1 MLVAQLQTILSS
13 PVGKVPRSRTI
24 FWFCLSLTFAAV
36 YGLAIIHKGFADEYV
51 VQDDARQHVFWMTR
65 FIDPE
70 LFSGDLIAD
79 YFQSVAPWG
88 YTTLYRIAAM
98 LGIDPI
104 AFSKI
109 VPLPILLVTTAY
121 CFGVCLQLFPIP
133 IAGFLTTLLLNQS
146 LLVAD
151 DVNSGTP
158 RAFIYPLF
166 LGFLYYLL
174 KAIPLPCLILI
185 GLLGLFYPQMMLVAC
200 GMMIVRLVRWQDG
213 RLQLSRDR
221 QDYLF
226 SGAAL
231 LVGTG
236 VMLLYVL
243 EGASEFGPA
252 IKAADAIKMPEFWGT
267 GRASFFSNDP
277 VDFWV
282 VLPRSG
288 ILPRTSKILKPYLML
303 LGLLLPVLIRFPQP
317 FPLVR
322 ELTHKVGVLIH
333 LLISSIVLFFLAH
346 MLLFTLH
353 HPSRYVQH
361 SYRTGMALAGGIALT
376 ILLDALC
383 RWAIAKTIPYRRIVA
398 LSVAIVIGAFMLLFP
413 VSDPL
418 GRAIP
423 SLKWLFAGNLIPG
436 FVVGGKEEIYEFFA
450 DQPKD
455 IVIAS
460 VAQEANNLPTFSRRS
475 VLVAREYAIPYH
487 VGYYNEFKERVEAL
501 IQAQYSPNPRD
512 VRRFIE
518 KYDVDFWLLDK
529 RAFEGNYVSPKFWIW
544 QYQPAAQAA
553 RDSLQQGTVPFV
565 AQMIAPCT
573 ALQKDGLT
581 ILNAA
586 CLVENARI
594 QEGLGK

>member
-1 MLVAQLQTILSS
+1 MLVAQLQHMLST
-13 PVGKVPRSRTI
+13 PADKTPRSRMI

-36 YGLAIIHKGFADEYV
+36 YGLAIIHKGFSDEYV
-51 VQDDARQHVFWMTR
+51 VQDDARQHVFWMAR

-79 YFQSVAPWG
+79 YFQSVAPGG
-88 YTTLYRIAAM
+88 YTTLYRLAAIV
-98 LGIDPI
+98 GIDPI
-104 AFSKI
+104 VFSKL

-121 CFGVCLQLFPIP
+121 CFGVCLQILPVP

-158 RAFIYPLF
+158 RAFIYPFF

-174 KAIPLPCLILI
+174 KVSPLPCLLMI

-200 GMMIVRLVRWQDG
+200 GMMIVRLIQWQDG
-213 RLQLSRDR
+213 RLQLSHDR
-221 QDYLF
+221 RDYLF

-231 LVGTG
+231 LVGAG

-252 IKAADAIKMPEFWGT
+252 IKAADAMTMPEFWGT
-267 GRASFFSNDP
+267 GRASFFSKDAF
-277 VDFWV
+277 DFWV

-288 ILPRTSKILKPYLML
+288 ILPRTSKILKPHLML
-303 LGLLLPVLIRFPQP
+303 LGLLLPVLIRWPHP

-322 ELTHKVGVLIH
+322 EVTNKVWVFIH
-333 LLISSIVLFFLAH
+333 LLLPSIGLFFLAH
-346 MLLFTLH
+346 LLLFTLH

-361 SYRTGMALAGGIALT
+361 SYRIGMALAGGIALT

-383 RWAIAKTIPYRRIVA
+383 RWAIAKTIPYRRVVA
-398 LSVAIVIGAFMLLFP
+398 LTVAIVIGTFMLLFP

-436 FVVGGKEEIYEFFA
+436 FVTGGKEELYEFFA
-450 DQPKD
+450 EQPKD
-455 IVIAS
+455 SVIAS

-487 VGYYNEFKERVEAL
+487 VGYYNEFKERVSAL

-529 RAFEGNYVSPKFWIW
+529 RAFELNYVSPKFWIW
-544 QYQPAAQAA
+544 QYQPTAQAA
-553 RDSLQQGTVPFV
+553 RDSLKQGTVPFI
-565 AQMIAPCT
+565 AQMAEPCT
-573 ALQKDGLT
+573 AFKQDGLT
-581 ILNAA
+581 VLKAT
-586 CLVENARI
+586 CLVEKAKQ